1 MILPSKG
8 SPNPQRSANAE
19 NKEAFNAGV
28 NNSAGSA
35 KNDKNKSKLHNYVQF
50 LSTFFA
56 QLLKRVESDSVL
68 KQHFARISNILL
80 AETLYPKVPLWCFAS
95 LKRGKYMWSFP
106 SSTPS
111 CICCA
116 SVVIV
121 ENNRTSQLWMEG
133 RGVDCFALQS
143 YPIWG
148 WCLKNFVN
156 NCMHKAVLYEKLW

>member
-35 KNDKNKSKLHNYVQF
+35 KNDKNKSKLHNYVQL

-56 QLLKRVESDSVL
+56 QLLKRVESYSVL

-80 AETLYPKVPLWCFAS
+80 AETFCAKVPL
-95 LKRGKYMWSFP
+95 
-106 SSTPS
+106 
-111 CICCA
+111 
-116 SVVIV
+116 
-121 ENNRTSQLWMEG
+121 
-133 RGVDCFALQS
+133 
-143 YPIWG
+143 
-148 WCLKNFVN
+148 
-156 NCMHKAVLYEKLW
+156 